1 MLKKI
6 LISIGLF
13 LICAN
18 AVYLILEFLY
28 KKQTIITKIKLDI
41 CKIIDIKYRIIALA
55 VAVCITGL
63 IFNRYYQSLPI
74 TTGIGTGLFCG
85 IIIFFRKE
93 SGN

>member
-6 LISIGLF
+6 LIAIGLF

-18 AVYLILEFLY
+18 SVYLILEFLY

-41 CKIIDIKYRIIALA
+41 CKMVETKYRRIAAVIMILIISI
-55 VAVCITGL
+55 V
-63 IFNRYYQSLPI
+63 FSKYYQSLPI
-74 TTGIGTGLFCG
+74 ATGIGAG
-85 IIIFFRKE
+85 IFWGIVIFFKEE